1 MPKRNRDRERDHDEH
16 ATEKAGFAES
26 QTAARTSAGQVE
38 TLLGELEAAIMAHCW
53 AAAVAAG
60 ALDGA
65 PQTVAEVHQALTA
78 SGRRCAYTTVMTV
91 MGRLVE
97 KGLLRR
103 SEGIGR
109 SGPGS
114 SYHYWQTQDEDA
126 FIADAS
132 RQRVSALIATFG
144 DVALAQF
151 ADALGTLDPA
161 RLATLVQLSQSAH
174 IPVPEPKTQPANPTD
189 DAGNAGG
196 HGESGGRAPDAVGR
210 EKPHES

>member
-1 MPKRNRDRERDHDEH
+1 MLRRNRDRDRDHDEH
-16 ATEKAGFAES
+16 ATERAGFAVP
-26 QTAARTSAGQVE
+26 QTAARTSAGQIE

-53 AAAVAAG
+53 AAAEAAG
-60 ALDGA
+60 DLDGA
-65 PQTVAEVHQALTA
+65 PQTVAHVHQVLTA
-78 SGRRCAYTTVMTV
+78 SGRRSAYTTVMTV

-97 KGLLRR
+97 KDLLRR
-103 SEGIGR
+103 SDSIGR

-114 SYHYWQTQDEDA
+114 SYHYWPTQSEDS

-151 ADALGTLDPA
+151 ADALGALDPE
-161 RLATLVQLSQSAH
+161 RLAALVQLGQSTH

-189 DAGNAGG
+189 DAGDAGG
-196 HGESGGRAPDAVGR
+196 HRESGGRPDAAGR
-210 EKPHES
+210 ENSYES